1 MLPTLPLQS
10 SPAFTS
16 LSAEHQSSKAHNPEH
31 TPPDPRVTQ
40 GVEDGE
46 VVFNHGEIT
55 KSINIKLMEEETL
68 VEGNETFEVVLYDA
82 TDGATI
88 GKTRRTM
95 VSLLKDEGRWN

>member
-1 MLPTLPLQS
+1 M
-10 SPAFTS
+10 
-16 LSAEHQSSKAHNPEH
+16 
-31 TPPDPRVTQ
+31 TQ